1 MFVENTNTSSRWEC
15 ISEGCAK
22 NAENYFVNSWFLLGV
37 LNVTSLQVSCSLSF
51 ESTKGNADNE
61 GITVNFEE
69 KKGNADK
76 EGITVNDEGKKGNA
90 DKEEITV
97 NDEEKKG
104 NADKEGITV
113 NEMEKK
119 GNANKKGITGNNE
132 ENKWLNEVM
141 EQKMVRIFF
150 DYKFVWNI
158 VVCNY
163 FA

>member
-1 MFVENTNTSSRWEC
+1 MENTNTSSRWEC

-61 GITVNFEE
+61 GITVN
-69 KKGNADK
+69 
-76 EGITVNDEGKKGNA
+76 V
-90 DKEEITV
+90 
-97 NDEEKKG
+97 EEKKG

-119 GNANKKGITGNNE
+119 GNANKEGITVNDE

-158 VVCNY
+158 RDIFVVCNY